1 MFGQLAELEP
11 PDGAVAPGAGAVVEP
26 EPVEPEPVEPELEE
40 DELGVEVDV
49 ELSAA

>member
-1 MFGQLAELEP
+1 MFGQRAEPEP
-11 PDGAVAPGAGAVVEP
+11 PEGAVAPGAGAV
-26 EPVEPEPVEPELEE
+26 VEPEPVEPELEE